1 MLVLRWQLT
10 QRLENGKAW
19 QLAMFWQC
27 RDLLPWS
34 SEADIFINN
43 KFLIISTGQCFTIY
57 KGQTIDCYE
66 VFHWK
71 INYFTFYSIL
81 FLFLN
86 TLWLQMKKFYSS
98 VTITSSSAVLYKS
111 RSCSLILFLYFH
123 VNSKIKMYH
132 PYKTIFCFI

>member
-10 QRLENGKAW
+10 QRLENDKGW

-34 SEADIFINN
+34 SETDIFINN

-57 KGQTIDCYE
+57 RGKKGQTIHCYE

-71 INYFTFYSIL
+71 INYFTFYSDY
-81 FLFLN
+81 
-86 TLWLQMKKFYSS
+86 KRKYFYR
-98 VTITSSSAVLYKS
+98 VTFTSSSAVLYKS